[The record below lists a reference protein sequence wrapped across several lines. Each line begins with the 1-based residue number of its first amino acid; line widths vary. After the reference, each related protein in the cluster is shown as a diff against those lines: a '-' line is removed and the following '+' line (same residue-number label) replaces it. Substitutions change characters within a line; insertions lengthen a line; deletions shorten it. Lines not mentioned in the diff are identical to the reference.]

1 MSGFEPHLVRA
12 FMEVNNLD
20 KSVAFPLEINSQ
32 YPGTSQDM
40 LFFFDR
46 NTHKGNRNQFS
57 NFVSGCKRILVN
69 KASYYAA
76 LVMLGLKC

>member
-32 YPGTSQDM
+32 YSGTSQDM

-57 NFVSGCKRILVN
+57 NFVSGRKRILVN

-76 LVMLGLKC
+76 LVMLSLKC